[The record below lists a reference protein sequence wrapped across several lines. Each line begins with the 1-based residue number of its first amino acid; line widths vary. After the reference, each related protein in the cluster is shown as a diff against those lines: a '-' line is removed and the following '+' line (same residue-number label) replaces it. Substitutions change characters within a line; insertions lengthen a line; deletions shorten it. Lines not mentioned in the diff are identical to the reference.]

1 MLPKKM
7 IVGMLALLLSACAGA
22 SKPSTEITMELTDF
36 SYTPSSL
43 TIPVGQ
49 PVVLTI
55 NNTGLVEHDFVVE
68 KINVTDVVAQNSGSG
83 EHDMPGM
90 GESSPYDLHVATGA
104 GGTNT
109 LQFTALEPG
118 TYKIFCTVEG
128 HIEAGMIGELI
139 VVSE

>member
-7 IVGMLALLLSACAGA
+7 IVGMLAVLLSACAGA

-68 KINVTDVVAQNSGSG
+68 KIDVIDVVAQDSGS
-83 EHDMPGM
+83 EHHMQGM
-90 GESSPYDLHVATGA
+90 NSSTYDLHVATEA
-104 GGTNT
+104 GQTNS
-109 LQFTALEPG
+109 LQFTALESG
-118 TYKIFCTVEG
+118 TYKIFCSVEG

>member
-1 MLPKKM
+1 MLHK
-7 IVGMLALLLSACAGA
+7 IIALGMFALLLSACAGA
-22 SKPSTEITMELTDF
+22 SKPATEITLELTDF

-43 TIPVGQ
+43 TIPVDQ
-49 PVVLTI
+49 PVLLTI

-68 KINVTDVVAQNSGSG
+68 KIDVTDVVAQDSGS
-83 EHDMPGM
+83 EHHMQGM
-90 GESSPYDLHVATGA
+90 EEGASYDLHVATGA
-104 GGTNT
+104 GQTNT

-118 TYKIFCTVEG
+118 TYKIFCSVQG